1 MRNNDILRRL
11 RFALNIK
18 DEVMVNIFSLGEYKV
33 TKDEMLG
40 YLKKEEEEGYLKC
53 SNKVLIA
60 FLEGLIIYKRG
71 RQEEKDG
78 AKKEKIDVNRN
89 NLNNVILRKLRIAL
103 SFKSDDMIGIFKL
116 AGLNISSS
124 ELSAL
129 FRSEEHRNYMRCGD
143 KYIRDFLKGLTI
155 YYRNV

>member
-18 DEVMVNIFSLGEYKV
+18 DEVMVNIFSLGECKV

-71 RQEEKDG
+71 RQEEKEG